1 MERRC
6 SSPSVRRWPD
16 DGSHYCHC
24 WLTALERVV
33 VSKWLSD
40 NAALLA
46 RKEAWADA
54 YRRTPHGQPVK
65 LDSDAAS

>member
-33 VSKWLSD
+33 VSKRLSD

-46 RKEAWADA
+46 RKEA
-54 YRRTPHGQPVK
+54 
-65 LDSDAAS
+65 